1 MAVQYA
7 YRLGVSA
14 MTDSSPEGV
23 SLQDRY
29 SAILQ
34 FQHTWAGSAFSP
46 RIQDPQEGLRYLA
59 QSNGVFVYAVENSH
73 TLALK
78 LHRPGNART
87 GLPELTF
94 MCMAWKSLLEPTDL
108 SGARYTV
115 DLSQDLLVIT
125 LPGDARNEH
134 RHHFISISSDCYPH
148 PLAAS
153 SLLRTVCSTQRV
165 GTDTYP
171 KDADRLEFHSDLVAW
186 GNYQATWHGDDDHY
200 WQISMEVQVMNWKT
214 GVVVWRY
221 QTRQACSY
229 HLIDR
234 RHILVTKQDGIDVFS
249 FDPDR
254 GAPKPPSY
262 TKPQAHLLRLCL
274 PRLGLG
280 VQQPERFNSFL
291 HIPRTH
297 RDDRPLFRPD
307 PSHSLLA
314 VRMDDI
320 LSATD
325 KGRQVIR
332 QSMVFLV
339 SLATIRSY
347 LARRETGWWRRS
359 RAIVPWDNWGPTGA
373 RVVTAE
379 NTTAHKLSLA
389 VHGSRCV
396 LSIPT
401 PVVFSPIEKMV
412 VIDAHPYAQQC
423 GSGVTRQTLQPEDR
437 TVPPAPVVD
446 SSDVRSSEIFLPY
459 QRQVKGFM
467 KKKTIVLEGRFP
479 CRMETYLSPRKAEY
493 RGNHTVLTGEE
504 VVVVRTREA

>member
-1 MAVQYA
+1 MGLLAFRPWTHAPSRTGFLDLPIELQIMILCLLDPASLVACRLTSRWLSKVFESMAVQYA

-125 LPGDARNEH
+125 LPGDARN
-134 RHHFISISSDCYPH
+134 D
-148 PLAAS
+148 
-153 SLLRTVCSTQRV
+153 TQRV

-214 GVVVWRY
+214 GVVVW
-221 QTRQACSY
+221 
-229 HLIDR
+229 
-234 RHILVTKQDGIDVFS
+234 DGIDVFS

-254 GAPKPPSY
+254 
-262 TKPQAHLLRLCL
+262 
-274 PRLGLG
+274 
-280 VQQPERFNSFL
+280 
-291 HIPRTH
+291 
-297 RDDRPLFRPD
+297 
-307 PSHSLLA
+307 
-314 VRMDDI
+314 
-320 LSATD
+320 ATD

-446 SSDVRSSEIFLPY
+446 SSDV
-459 QRQVKGFM
+459 KGFM

-504 VVVVRTREA
+504 VVVVIPAHSGSVAPKDPHRSTSMYTAASLNRSETLAQRPGLQSRQLRKPNGFVFSISS